1 MLSMIILAA
10 GKSTRMRGNNKLLAH
25 IKGSPMIRRVVQAAL
40 ESKADEVIV
49 VLGWEEE
56 KIRAALAGLPC
67 RIVVNSAYE
76 EGQSSSV
83 KVGLAEISPSTR
95 AILILP
101 GDVAMVNARLINM
114 VIEKYDL
121 GGCAIVVAAHGGR
134 SGHPILFDKQLFP
147 EIRRIN
153 EETFGL
159 KAIVKKHENEV
170 CLVETGSP
178 NVLKDVDTPEDL
190 RKLGSLTAS
199 LG

>member
-1 MLSMIILAA
+1 MIVLAA
-10 GKSTRMRGNNKLLAH
+10 GKSTRMLGNNKLLVD
-25 IKGSPMIRRVVQAAL
+25 IKGAPMIRRVVQAAL

-56 KIRAALAGLPC
+56 KIRTALMGLPC
-67 RIVVNSAYE
+67 RIVVNQAYE

-83 KVGLAEISPSTR
+83 KVGLAEISPSSR
-95 AILILP
+95 AVLILP

-121 GGCAIVVAAHGGR
+121 GGYLIVVAAHGGR

-147 EIRRIN
+147 EIGRIN

-159 KAIVKKHENEV
+159 KAVVKNHESEI

-190 RKLGSLTAS
+190 KQLRQID
-199 LG
+199 

>member
-1 MLSMIILAA
+1 MLSIIVLAA
-10 GKSTRMRGNNKLLAH
+10 GKSTRMHGNNKLLAE
-25 IKGSPMIRRVVQAAL
+25 IEGTRMIRRVVQAAL
-40 ESKADEVIV
+40 NSKADEVIV

-56 KIRAALAGLPC
+56 KIRAALTELPC
-67 RIVVNSAYE
+67 RIVVNRTYE
-76 EGQSSSV
+76 EGQCSSV

-95 AILILP
+95 AVLILP
-101 GDVAMVNARLINM
+101 GDVAMVDAHLINM

-121 GGCAIVVAAHGGR
+121 GGYMIVVAAHEGR

-147 EIRRIN
+147 EIGRIN

-159 KAIVKKHENEV
+159 KAIVKKHEGEV

-190 RKLGSLTAS
+190 KQL
-199 LG
+199 